1 MKQLNHSACH
11 GLLACAL
18 ALSATEAQGAT
29 LEAQGRYLADLGDC
43 ATCHTAA
50 DGKPYAGGRPLP
62 TGFGVIYAPN
72 ITPDRETGIGGWS
85 QDAFY
90 RALHTGHD
98 DEGNHLYPAFPYLWF
113 TKVTRTDVDAIKDYL
128 DTVSPVHQENRPPA
142 LDWWLSWRPMLAGW
156 NLINF
161 SAGEF
166 TADARKSAQW
176 NRGAYL
182 VEGLGHCGEC
192 HTPKRI
198 LGGPKDAQALTGGYT
213 RGGIKEG
220 WYAPSLTGER
230 RAGLGG
236 WSVADIV
243 EYLKT
248 GSNART
254 ASAGPMTE
262 VITKSTSHF
271 TDADLT
277 AVAVYLKD
285 LPPRAKADVAP
296 LERQRL
302 ERGQALF
309 TDQCAACHMHDGA
322 GLPGVFPAL
331 MDSSAI
337 QALEPATV
345 VRVVLEGA
353 RVPARAGQR
362 AFIAM
367 PAFGWKLGD
376 EEVADVVTYIRN
388 AWGNLAPQVDAAAVA
403 KARKALNRVDQ

>member
-1 MKQLNHSACH
+1 
-11 GLLACAL
+11 
-18 ALSATEAQGAT
+18 
-29 LEAQGRYLADLGDC
+29 
-43 ATCHTAA
+43 
-50 DGKPYAGGRPLP
+50 
-62 TGFGVIYAPN
+62 
-72 ITPDRETGIGGWS
+72 
-85 QDAFY
+85 
-90 RALHTGHD
+90 
-98 DEGNHLYPAFPYLWF
+98 
-113 TKVTRTDVDAIKDYL
+113 
-128 DTVSPVHQENRPPA
+128 
-142 LDWWLSWRPMLAGW
+142 MLAGW
-156 NLINF
+156 NLVNF

-166 TADARKSAQW
+166 KPDTQKSAQW

-198 LGGPKDAQALTGGYT
+198 LGGQKAGQALTGGFT
-213 RGGIKEG
+213 RGGIEQG
-220 WYAPSLTGER
+220 WFAPSLTGER

-236 WSVADIV
+236 WTIADIV

-248 GSNART
+248 GSNAHT
-254 ASAGPMTE
+254 ASAGPMSE

-271 TDADLT
+271 TDADLN
-277 AVAVYLKD
+277 AVAVYLKQ
-285 LPPRAKADVAP
+285 LPARATADVAP
-296 LERQRL
+296 LGRQRL

-345 VRVVLEGA
+345 VRIVLEGA
-353 RVPARAGQR
+353 SVPARTGQR

-376 EEVADVVTYIRN
+376 AEIADVVTYIRN
-388 AWGNLAPQVDAAAVA
+388 AWGNRAPLVDAALVA
-403 KARKALNRVDQ
+403 KARSALNRAER